1 MKELSPYIKE
11 CMIGTTSYRISD
23 QLRDIH
29 CTPYASVVGMLL
41 HTNGKFIV
49 RKDIKDCV
57 GDLKFKYDTNVLY
70 IFWLINL

>member
-1 MKELSPYIKE
+1 MGTFGSVASLLPTPYIKE
-11 CMIGTTSYRISD
+11 CMIGATSYRISD

-29 CTPYASVVGMLL
+29 CAPYASVVGMLL

-57 GDLKFKYDTNVLY
+57 FHAYFY
-70 IFWLINL
+70 